1 MTIQELIQKITD
13 SVLSEEAKKQIIDLA
28 NTYTEVTSDL
38 EDQVKALIQ
47 EDIDR
52 DLAAL
57 GADEDGPEIQEVQAE
72 LEAGLAAVDAELD
85 QDMMEVDQELK
96 DLDAM
101 RLEVTQAEE
110 ALKIAQ
116 LRNDLVSGS

>member
-38 EDQVKALIQ
+38 EDKVKALIQ

-57 GADEDGPEIQEVQAE
+57 GADEDGPEIQAVQAE
-72 LEAGLAAVDAELD
+72 LEAGLAAVDVELD